1 MKRALGFVATAVL
14 LVAMLM
20 PAVADAGKP
29 RIMKGCKAC
38 HKAAPDVVRGKM
50 VGHSEKFGTLQIN
63 VGPLVWIVNYDDST
77 KLKGVKGV
85 GAIPKNKEI
94 AITFKGGDKEPVATQ
109 ISMKQPYVLP
119 EGQEI
124 SIEDLK
130 KAMSAGKAMTLVDAR
145 PPKAFFPGH
154 IPGAKLMPY
163 PKFEAMYKKVLPAD
177 KGELVVFYCGGFS

>member
-1 MKRALGFVATAVL
+1 MKRAFGVLATAVL
-14 LVAMLM
+14 AVAMLM

-94 AITFKGGDKEPVATQ
+94 AITFKGGEQEPVATQ

-119 EGQEI
+119 KGQEI
-124 SIEDLK
+124 SMDDLK
-130 KAMSAGKAMTLVDAR
+130 KAMSSDKAVTIVDAR
-145 PPKAFFPGH
+145 PPKAFFAGH
-154 IPGAKLMPY
+154 IPGAAVMPY
-163 PKFEAMYKKVLPAD
+163 TKFEAMYKKVLPKD
-177 KGELVVFYCGGFS
+177 KNELVVFYCGGFS